1 MIGPKFAFH
10 FLSKL
15 PTTNILQLQVVVEEK
30 DETGAVSDVGR
41 NAVNHVVGM
50 HERLAL
56 ETWGQGGAILAE
68 VVQLA
73 TLLDGR
79 VVVEGN
85 KHGGILHAATL
96 RLVGVVLE
104 ESVAVGGS
112 AHVADL
118 DSFERNGSPDNFFVK
133 IKQGVEFDLSDDRHE
148 VRLVNVL
155 LVVLIENLVF
165 RAKDNQRHKAV
176 AIFLRQDVLLLSRAG
191 VQINL
196 VSERVDKGSNGSFL
210 LESIRHVLE
219 GKSTIAHVDHAIGS
233 INAWIDATT
242 ALAALPAL
250 GGLWGLWGLCALA
263 ARAAAHRG
271 KAPQIDRTNKR
282 KGAPSDLRVV
292 GNVGIKHNQIPGLGV
307 DVGGAVDEH
316 GMGIVVQDNEG
327 GLALDGLARVVVAVD
342 VHIGGAG
349 YLGDGDGAK
358 ILHHALLLGRQ
369 LRAGHIKKALEDG
382 GMEARGTERATT
394 FSSFLVKVDGSELL
408 DFVQGQEFGIRINGG
423 GESGGRQEGRTAEQ
437 AEGNGGGTA
446 VG

>member
-1 MIGPKFAFH
+1 MA
-10 FLSKL
+10 S
-15 PTTNILQLQVVVEEK
+15 TY
-30 DETGAVSDVGR
+30 
-41 NAVNHVVGM
+41 
-50 HERLAL
+50 
-56 ETWGQGGAILAE
+56 
-68 VVQLA
+68 
-73 TLLDGR
+73 
-79 VVVEGN
+79 
-85 KHGGILHAATL
+85 
-96 RLVGVVLE
+96 
-104 ESVAVGGS
+104 
-112 AHVADL
+112 
-118 DSFERNGSPDNFFVK
+118 
-133 IKQGVEFDLSDDRHE
+133 LSDDRHE

-219 GKSTIAHVDHAIGS
+219 GKSTIAHVEHATGS

-242 ALAALPAL
+242 ALAALAAL
-250 GGLWGLWGLCALA
+250 GGLWGLGALGTGTF
-263 ARAAAHRG
+263 AHRG
-271 KAPQIDRTNKR
+271 KAPQIDRTNER

-292 GNVGIKHNQIPGLGV
+292 GNVGIKHNQISGLGV
-307 DVGGAVDEH
+307 DLSGAVDEV

-327 GLALDGLARVVVAVD
+327 GLALDWLARVVVAVD

-349 YLGDGDGAK
+349 YLGDGNGAK

-394 FSSFLVKVDGSELL
+394 FSSFPVKVDGSELL